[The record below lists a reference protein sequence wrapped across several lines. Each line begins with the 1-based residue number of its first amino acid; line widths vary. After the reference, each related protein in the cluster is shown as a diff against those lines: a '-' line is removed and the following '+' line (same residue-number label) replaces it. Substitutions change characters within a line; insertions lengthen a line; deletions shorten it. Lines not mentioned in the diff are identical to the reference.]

1 MMSGDGTSETPSRRG
16 QHQDEPPRYAPYDPG
31 PRHWLTPTTD
41 SRAALSLAFGITSL
55 VTCGLTGIP
64 AVVLG
69 FGAQSSIRS
78 SRGRLV
84 GSGMAAW
91 GIATG
96 ILGTVLGMVALTL
109 VVVGTVMSART
120 ASTAVHPS
128 IPAPEATAP
137 AWSPTAPTLS
147 AGPTMVGAIRVVDL
161 DVTAHATFRQQLE
174 GEYHRATSAHQ
185 TLILMT
191 NKRKCDVCDEIAASL
206 SDARMQTA
214 LAHVEIVRVDVDDFA
229 EDLHAGGML
238 EETLPWFYKVD
249 ASLHPVDAVSAGEW
263 AENVPENMA
272 PVLGS
277 FVAGTLR
284 IRRDPSSL
292 GTSL

>member
-1 MMSGDGTSETPSRRG
+1 MMSG
-16 QHQDEPPRYAPYDPG
+16 DEPPRYAVREPG
-31 PRHWLTPTTD
+31 PHQWTPPTTD
-41 SRAALSLAFGITSL
+41 NRAALSLAFGITSL

-69 FGAQSSIRS
+69 FGAQSSIRG

-84 GSGMAAW
+84 GSSMAAW

-96 ILGTVLGMVALTL
+96 ILGTVLGMLAMTL
-109 VVVGTVMSART
+109 VVVGTVMNART
-120 ASTAVHPS
+120 ASVTPTHPS
-128 IPAPEATAP
+128 MPAPEATAP
-137 AWSPTAPTLS
+137 AWSPTAPALPS
-147 AGPTMVGAIRVVDL
+147 GPTVIGSIRVVDL

-174 GEYHRATSAHQ
+174 SEYHRASGAHQ

-191 NKRKCDVCDEIAASL
+191 NKRRCDVCDEIATSL
-206 SDARMQTA
+206 ADARMQAA

-229 EDLHAGGML
+229 EELHAGGML

-249 ASLHPVDAVSAGEW
+249 SSLHPVDAISAGEW

-272 PVLGS
+272 PVLGP
-277 FVAGTLR
+277 FVAGTLKT
-284 IRRDPSSL
+284 RRDPSSL

>member
-1 MMSGDGTSETPSRRG
+1 MMSG
-16 QHQDEPPRYAPYDPG
+16 DEPPRYVPHDRG
-31 PRHWLTPTTD
+31 PRHWPAPTTD

-69 FGAQSSIRS
+69 FGAQSSIRG
-78 SRGRLV
+78 SRGRLA

-96 ILGTVLGMVALTL
+96 ILGTVLGMVALSL

-120 ASTAVHPS
+120 PS
-128 IPAPEATAP
+128 ATTRPSMPAPEATEP
-137 AWSPTAPTLS
+137 AWSPTAPSLPAAPS
-147 AGPTMVGAIRVVDL
+147 VIGSIRVVDL

-174 GEYHRATSAHQ
+174 SEYHRAASAHQ
-185 TLILMT
+185 TLIVMT
-191 NKRKCDVCDEIAASL
+191 NKRSCDVCDEIAGSL
-206 SDARMQTA
+206 SDARMQAA

-249 ASLHPVDAVSAGEW
+249 ASLHPVDAISAGEW